1 MVVRSKRVEL
11 VQNVLEKFTVVVNDD
26 AVLESGEGVCL
37 AVTVVVP
44 KLVSGVVTSVF
55 LVLEKSVVL
64 YETDVNSEVSPVDSD
79 LSVELVSEVVSLPET
94 LVVSKLVC
102 AEDVVTKTELVDSF
116 IVVDSVDSV
125 RDVEDVSTVL
135 ISVVE
140 LEQLEQFEV
149 VSLTV
154 DSWPLSVVR

>member
-26 AVLESGEGVCL
+26 AVLESGEDVCL

-116 IVVDSVDSV
+116 IVDSVDSV

-140 LEQLEQFEV
+140 LEQLEQSEV